1 MFAKGQH
8 VMFSKLPGVYTIE
21 SSKDV
26 SVQVRV
32 RSVKQRAC
40 HRRVY
45 TIKELIDRRG
55 VLYDA
60 FETELE
66 PVNVVRNRS
75 GKPSFPRDSPDVPR
89 CNAIAP
95 DSSPDAGPFLAFV
108 SAMRDDTWF

>member
-21 SSKDV
+21 SSRDV

-32 RSVKQRAC
+32 RNVKQRAS
-40 HRRVY
+40 HKRVY

-75 GKPSFPRDSPDVPR
+75 GKPSFPSESDIPR

-95 DSSPDAGPFLAFV
+95 EDSDAGPFLAFV
-108 SAMRDDTWF
+108 SAMRNDSWF